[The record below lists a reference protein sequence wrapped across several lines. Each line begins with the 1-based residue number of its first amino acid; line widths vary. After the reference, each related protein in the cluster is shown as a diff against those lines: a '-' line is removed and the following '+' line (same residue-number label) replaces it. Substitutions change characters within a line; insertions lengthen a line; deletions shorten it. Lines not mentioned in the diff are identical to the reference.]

1 MTKNLKLL
9 AFVIV
14 FLAQCSI
21 MWAQDTEDRE
31 IFLSS
36 RSITPKIN
44 GTMGPTR
51 APGLAGLVPF
61 TVNAYINDDNS
72 MLTLTDTVNETFNY
86 YICDEFGAVY
96 TSGVLNFNLS
106 KTLYLD
112 IDYLQGGLY
121 YIVLEGSNVTIV
133 GTLNL

>member
-14 FLAQCSI
+14 FLTQCSI

-31 IFLSS
+31 IFLCS
-36 RSITPKIN
+36 RTTPKLN
-44 GTMGPTR
+44 GTMGPSR
-51 APGLAGLVPF
+51 APALADLVPF
-61 TVNAYINDDNS
+61 TVCAYINDDNS
-72 MLTLTDTVNETFNY
+72 VLTLTDTVNESFNY
-86 YICDEFGAVY
+86 YICDEFGSVY
-96 TSGVLNFNLS
+96 TGGVLNFNLS

-112 IDYLQGGLY
+112 INYLESGQY

-133 GTLNL
+133 GTINI